1 MRPLGGAGRWTGAL
15 WACGVRHA
23 VVCGGLPSLRRAFL
37 VLLRLPRSCRPRAMP
52 FVLSPPPAAPLLAC
66 RPLPPSWVA
75 GCTHGV
81 RSCAAGSSRTCV
93 LRVPSPSPPSPSR
106 SPPFTMRLAP
116 RHPVISRRAARP
128 ASSRSRSPRTP
139 LFRSPSPAHRNRSS
153 PPPPPPAPPATASP
167 RARLPG
173 RSSSSA
179 SCTSPPFSTTR
190 RRTCSCVLVAILVA
204 ARVVAVQLRDDAT
217 RCDQH
222 AQAQDSTQHT
232 AQRRQS
238 QSHVVRVACGLLA
251 APFARAP

>member
-179 SCTSPPFSTTR
+179 SCTSPPECPASFRST
-190 RRTCSCVLVAILVA
+190 SSGA
-204 ARVVAVQLRDDAT
+204 ARQSPDAIKS
-217 RCDQH
+217 RE
-222 AQAQDSTQHT
+222 
-232 AQRRQS
+232 R
-238 QSHVVRVACGLLA
+238 
-251 APFARAP
+251 RAPYWHQFAERPLSSRAGEARLR